1 MVLSPQLINWLLL
14 SFLIIT
20 WGTSFMVTSIAIEGG
35 LSALTI
41 TLLRI
46 SLGAAVITLFTYS
59 RGLRLPL
66 CAKSWVSFMI
76 LGLFG
81 SALPF
86 LLISWGQQSVTS
98 ATTGVLMAIMPFVTM
113 LIAHYFV
120 EGEQFNRY
128 KMAGLIFAFSG
139 VTFILNPF
147 AAGSVDL
154 AGALAILAAASSYA
168 LNTVLIRLLP
178 KFNPLIAGSGMLLC
192 GLLLISPFVLS
203 DATAIADELR
213 YNARPSAVIAV
224 IWLGCMP
231 AGVASIVYFIVVNRA
246 GPSFL
251 SNCNFLIPVVAY
263 FAGTLILGEAVTS
276 NSLIALVGILT
287 GIGLTRIAR

>member
-1 MVLSPQLINWLLL
+1 MLTPQFINWLLL
-14 SFLIIT
+14 SFLVIT
-20 WGTSFMVTSIAIEGG
+20 WGTSFMVTSVAIGGG
-35 LSALTI
+35 LTALTI

-46 SLGAAVITLFTYS
+46 LLGATVVTLFAYS

-66 CAKSWVSFMI
+66 NAKSWGSFML

-86 LLISWGQQSVTS
+86 ILISWGQQSVTS
-98 ATTGVLMAIMPFVTM
+98 ASTGVLMAVMPFVTM

-120 EGEQFNRY
+120 ADEALNRY
-128 KMAGLIFAFSG
+128 KIIGLIVAFSG
-139 VTFILNPF
+139 VTFLLNPF

-154 AGALAILAAASSYA
+154 FGALAILAAASSYA

-178 KFNPLIAGSGMLLC
+178 KFNPLVAGAGMLIC
-192 GLLLISPFVLS
+192 GTLLISPFVLYG
-203 DATAIADELR
+203 AEGIIQELT
-213 YNARPSAVIAV
+213 YVAQPQSVMAV
-224 IWLGCMP
+224 IWLGLMP
-231 AGVASIVYFIVVNRA
+231 SGVASIIYFVVVNRA

-263 FAGTLILGEAVTS
+263 FAGTLILGDLVSS
-276 NSLIALVGILT
+276 NSLIALIGILA
-287 GIGLTRIAR
+287 GVALTRVKR

>member
-1 MVLSPQLINWLLL
+1 MFSPQLINWLLL
-14 SFLIIT
+14 SFLVIT
-20 WGTSFMVTSIAIEGG
+20 WGTSFMVTSIAIAGG
-35 LSALTI
+35 LSPLTI

-46 SLGAAVITLFTYS
+46 ALGAGVITLFTYS
-59 RGLRLPL
+59 RGLRLPFSV
-66 CAKSWVSFMI
+66 KSWGSFMI
-76 LGLFG
+76 LGMFG

-86 LLISWGQQSVTS
+86 LLISWGQQTVPS
-98 ATTGVLMAIMPFVTM
+98 ATTGVLMAVMPFVTM

-120 EGEQFNRY
+120 EGERFNRY
-128 KMAGLIFAFSG
+128 KMMGLILAFSG

-147 AAGSVDL
+147 AAGSVNL
-154 AGALAILAAASSYA
+154 SGALAILAAASSYA

-192 GLLLISPFVLS
+192 GLLLILPFILS
-203 DATAIADELR
+203 DAQAIIDELR
-213 YNARPSAVIAV
+213 YIASPDAVMAV

-231 AGVASIVYFIVVNRA
+231 AGVASIVYFVVVNRA

-263 FAGTLILGEAVTS
+263 LAGTLILGEAVSS

-287 GIGLTRIAR
+287 GIGLTRVSR

>member
-1 MVLSPQLINWLLL
+1 MVLSPQLINWLLP

-86 LLISWGQQSVTS
+86 LLISWGQQSV
-98 ATTGVLMAIMPFVTM
+98 
-113 LIAHYFV
+113 H
-120 EGEQFNRY
+120 QQQ
-128 KMAGLIFAFSG
+128 
-139 VTFILNPF
+139 
-147 AAGSVDL
+147 
-154 AGALAILAAASSYA
+154 
-168 LNTVLIRLLP
+168 
-178 KFNPLIAGSGMLLC
+178 
-192 GLLLISPFVLS
+192 
-203 DATAIADELR
+203 
-213 YNARPSAVIAV
+213 
-224 IWLGCMP
+224 
-231 AGVASIVYFIVVNRA
+231 RA
-246 GPSFL
+246 
-251 SNCNFLIPVVAY
+251 Y
-263 FAGTLILGEAVTS
+263 
-276 NSLIALVGILT
+276 
-287 GIGLTRIAR
+287 